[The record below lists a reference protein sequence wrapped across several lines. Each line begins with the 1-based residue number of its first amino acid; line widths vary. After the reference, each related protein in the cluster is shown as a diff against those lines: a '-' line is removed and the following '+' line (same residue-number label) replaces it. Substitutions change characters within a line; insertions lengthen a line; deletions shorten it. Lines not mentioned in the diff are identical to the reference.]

1 MDGQV
6 PSDTDYQGWFS
17 RQSFTR
23 QSQIVGVTRAR
34 LIRDGGMSPDDFYN
48 DKGEWLTLEQLRNW
62 MLRRSA
68 TPDFKAFKS
77 SIRLPPGGLF
87 IAVIRMVSGATVG

>member
-1 MDGQV
+1 LGIKVGEIKDSSRASIDGQV
-6 PSDTDYQGWFS
+6 PADTNYQDWFS

-48 DKGEWLTLEQLRNW
+48 DKGEWLTLEQLRN
-62 MLRRSA
+62 LDA
-68 TPDFKAFKS
+68 QAFS
-77 SIRLPPGGLF
+77 NARL
-87 IAVIRMVSGATVG
+87 

>member
-1 MDGQV
+1 GQISDSSRASMDGQV
-6 PSDTDYQGWFS
+6 PSETDYQGWFT

-48 DKGEWLTLEQLRNW
+48 DRGEWLTLDQLRN
-62 MLRRSA
+62 RDA
-68 TPDFKAFKS
+68 QAFKDA
-77 SIRLPPGGLF
+77 R
-87 IAVIRMVSGATVG
+87 V

>member
-1 MDGQV
+1 MPAVLQKRLWRILLLLSDSSRASMDGQV

-48 DKGEWLTLEQLRNW
+48 DKGEWLTLEQLRN
-62 MLRRSA
+62 LDA
-68 TPDFKAFKS
+68 QAFS
-77 SIRLPPGGLF
+77 NARL
-87 IAVIRMVSGATVG
+87 

>member
-1 MDGQV
+1 MGMVSDSSRASMDGQV
-6 PSDTDYQGWFS
+6 PSGTDYQGWFS

-48 DKGEWLTLEQLRNW
+48 DKGEWLTLEQLRN
-62 MLRRSA
+62 LDA
-68 TPDFKAFKS
+68 QAFS
-77 SIRLPPGGLF
+77 NARL
-87 IAVIRMVSGATVG
+87 